1 MHPQN
6 IVASIFLEMN
16 EFMEMVQL
24 KQYDQKF

>member
-16 EFMEMVQL
+16 ELMEMVQL